1 MSESINNIKLHQELK
16 EAGLPVVSVSAS
28 GRVDYSRSL
37 TAAEK
42 STAQAIFDAHDP
54 TVPDRQVFF
63 EKLTQAGFTRDDLL
77 YALWK
82 KVVDN
87 DPLSINDIVDN
98 LSQ

>member
-16 EAGLPVVSVSAS
+16 EVGLPVVSVSAS

-37 TAAEK
+37 TAGEK

-63 EKLTQAGFTRDDLL
+63 EKLTQADFTRDDVL
-77 YALWK
+77 YALWEAIVNNNNTLCDK
-82 KVVDN
+82 
-87 DPLSINDIVDN
+87 INS
-98 LSQ
+98 L

>member
-37 TAAEK
+37 TAGEK

-63 EKLTQAGFTRDDLL
+63 EKLTQAGFTRDDVL

-82 KVVDN
+82 KVVDLDDSYIETILIHN
-87 DPLSINDIVDN
+87 S
-98 LSQ
+98 

>member
-37 TAAEK
+37 TAGEK

-63 EKLTQAGFTRDDLL
+63 EKLTQAGFTRDDVL
-77 YALWK
+77 YALWYSLIHS
-82 KVVDN
+82 DN
-87 DPLSINDIVDN
+87 EKIESIKRGLN
-98 LSQ
+98 